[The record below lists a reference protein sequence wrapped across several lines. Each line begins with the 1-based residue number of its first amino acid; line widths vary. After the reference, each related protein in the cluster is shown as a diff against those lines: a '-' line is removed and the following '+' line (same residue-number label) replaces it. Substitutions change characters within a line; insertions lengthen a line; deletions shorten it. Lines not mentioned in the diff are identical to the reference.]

1 MEVSCICGGVDAAIS
16 GGIEVVDI
24 AAVAGIGGIIGGVIV
39 GLGDRA
45 LPLLFSLSRP
55 PSFSSSL
62 SRGLF
67 HTFRGGG
74 AGAFRGANTFWPCS
88 RASCSFCTHSGT

>member
-1 MEVSCICGGVDAAIS
+1 VEVSGICGGVDAAVS

-45 LPLLFSLSRP
+45 LPLLFSLSRRL
-55 PSFSSSL
+55 SFSSSL

-67 HTFRGGG
+67 HTFRLGG

-88 RASCSFCTHSGT
+88 RASFSICTNLGS